1 LQYPPRRP
9 AELAKLS
16 KFFKNS
22 TRKSSVQSARS
33 VAVAEADLIL
43 QLKDQVPSIFTSF
56 SADKV
61 KIDRDYGGDD
71 APTKDAGLDSICSS
85 SSRLMLLQGRYLL
98 WSVDVELGRVA

>member
-1 LQYPPRRP
+1 M
-9 AELAKLS
+9 
-16 KFFKNS
+16 
-22 TRKSSVQSARS
+22 
-33 VAVAEADLIL
+33 
-43 QLKDQVPSIFTSF
+43 
-56 SADKV
+56 